1 MANMRI
7 LILVT
12 LAALVG
18 SAIADDKPEP
28 AAKSAPP
35 AAAAPV
41 DTEGAQ
47 DAKSGEKKP
56 AFKPPAGY
64 KVKIHGWDIVYCHK
78 TPVLGSRFEKEICMT
93 EAELKAHLAATE
105 EMRRNKDQSS
115 RVCSGSA
122 CN

>member
-12 LAALVG
+12 LAVLAG
-18 SAIADDKPEP
+18 SAFADDKPEP

-35 AAAAPV
+35 AAAATA
-41 DTEGAQ
+41 DAKGAQ
-47 DAKSGEKKP
+47 DAKSAEKKP
-56 AFKPPAGY
+56 EFKPPAGY
-64 KVKIHGWDIVYCHK
+64 KVKIHGWDIVYCRK
-78 TPVLGSRFEKEICMT
+78 TPVLGSRFSKEICMT
-93 EAELKAHLAATE
+93 EAELKEHLAANE

-115 RVCSGSA
+115 RVCAGSA